1 MALGSVSL
9 DVSASSLLVTH
20 LSHFAS
26 SALLVGLLASS
37 GYAVLAARAAQSP
50 PPSGSSRASSPQN
63 NRPVAVRWE
72 WWKDP
77 EVKKAIQLSDAKT
90 RKLDNIYARQQVDI
104 TPVVD
109 RMVVEQDKLNQM
121 TKERVADE
129 AAYALQVSQV
139 ETLWARW
146 RESRTVMLY
155 RMYLELQPDQYRKLM
170 EILDRRFSAD
180 GRGRGPGP
188 GR

>member
-1 MALGSVSL
+1 
-9 DVSASSLLVTH
+9 LV
-20 LSHFAS
+20 A
-26 SALLVGLLASS
+26 LVGLVASP
-37 GYAVLAARAAQSP
+37 GFTGLEARADQA
-50 PPSGSSRASSPQN
+50 PPSSSSSSRSPQD
-63 NRPVAVRWE
+63 NRPVGVRWE

-90 RKLDNIYARQQVDI
+90 QKIDNVYTRFEVDI
-104 TPVVD
+104 KPVVD
-109 RMVVEQDKLNQM
+109 KIVVEQDKLNQM

-139 ETLWARW
+139 ESLWARW

-155 RMYLELQPDQYRKLM
+155 RMYLQLQPDQYKKLL
-170 EILDRRFSAD
+170 EILDRRFSGD

>member
-1 MALGSVSL
+1 MVRGSVSL
-9 DVSASSLLVTH
+9 DVSGSSLFFTR

-26 SALLVGLLASS
+26 SALLVGLLGAS
-37 GYAVLAARAAQSP
+37 GLAMPAVGAAQSA
-50 PPSGSSRASSPQN
+50 PSGSPGAASSQSS
-63 NRPVAVRWE
+63 RPVTIRWE

-77 EVKKAIQLSDAKT
+77 EVKKALQLSDAKT
-90 RKLDNIYARQQVDI
+90 KKIDGIYARREIDI
-104 TPVVD
+104 KPVVD
-109 RMVVEQDKLNQM
+109 KLVVEQDKLNQM
-121 TKERVADE
+121 TKERMADE

-139 ETLWARW
+139 ENLWARW

-155 RMYLELQPDQYRKLM
+155 RMYLELQPDQYKKLM
-170 EILDRRFSAD
+170 EILDRRFAAD